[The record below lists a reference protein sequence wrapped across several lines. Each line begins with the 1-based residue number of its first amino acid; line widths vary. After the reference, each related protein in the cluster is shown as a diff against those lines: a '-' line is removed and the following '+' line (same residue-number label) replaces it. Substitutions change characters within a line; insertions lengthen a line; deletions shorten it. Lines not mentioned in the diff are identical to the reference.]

1 MSQVT
6 KNISDRIDRF
16 PKGFVFTYD
25 DFIPEVDNKE
35 ATIKALNRM
44 TKSGKKRSKSFKLE

>member
-6 KNISDRIDRF
+6 KNTTDKIDSF

-25 DFIPEVDNKE
+25 DFISEVGNKE
-35 ATIKALNRM
+35 ANFLNWNDNNQ
-44 TKSGKKRSKSFKLE
+44 TGYQK

>member
-25 DFIPEVDNKE
+25 DFIQDVDNKNSDN
-35 ATIKALNRM
+35 KNH
-44 TKSGKKRSKSFKLE
+44 